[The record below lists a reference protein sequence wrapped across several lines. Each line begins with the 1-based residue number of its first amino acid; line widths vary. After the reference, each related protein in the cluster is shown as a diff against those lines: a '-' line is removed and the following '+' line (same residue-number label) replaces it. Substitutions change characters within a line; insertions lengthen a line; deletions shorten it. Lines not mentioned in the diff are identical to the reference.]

1 MYDERQQVAKAKAE
15 LEKNTHFIQKDGA
28 GGMQEAA
35 PGSAAAS
42 AAAGQGEADNMAQRG
57 KKRSYYN
64 SQPETSELFAALDL
78 GTNNCR
84 LLVAKPAFHQDGGS
98 KTLKVMDSYS
108 RIVRLGEGVSENGL
122 LSEEAMRRTMKA
134 LSTCKNKLLRY
145 GITKSRFVATE
156 ACRRARNAEMFL
168 NQVEQELGLSIDII
182 SNEEEARLAFLG
194 CSSLL
199 ARDTR
204 YALAFDIGGG
214 STEFMWVKIDADAPI
229 NSHKR
234 HLIQDWL
241 SLPYGVMNMSEQFGG
256 PAYTEMYFEEIVQ
269 RIASLLVELEENNQI
284 ASRIWHD
291 HVQMLSTSGTVTT
304 LAAIHLNLPHYD
316 RSKVDGLKLSIS
328 DIRGATQTLLKMS
341 HAERANHPCI
351 GSSRTDF
358 ILSGCAIFEAIA
370 RTFPIDKITIA
381 DRGVREGIIVSLM
394 REGHLS

>member
-1 MYDERQQVAKAKAE
+1 MKQPLPTETMIDPLTEASDETTPRGGAE
-15 LEKNTHFIQKDGA
+15 
-28 GGMQEAA
+28 
-35 PGSAAAS
+35 
-42 AAAGQGEADNMAQRG
+42 
-57 KKRSYYN
+57 
-64 SQPETSELFAALDL
+64 ELYAALDL

-84 LLVAKPAFHQDGGS
+84 LLIARPVFLQSTHA
-98 KTLKVMDSYS
+98 KTLKVIDSYS
-108 RIVRLGEGVSENGL
+108 RIVRLGEGVSDTHQ

-134 LSTCKNKLLRY
+134 LATCKNKLERY
-145 GITKSRFVATE
+145 HVTKARFVATE
-156 ACRRARNAEMFL
+156 ACRRAENAEAFL
-168 NQVEQELGLSIDII
+168 ARVKSEIGIDIDII

-204 YALAFDIGGG
+204 HALAFDIGGG
-214 STEFMWVKIDADAPI
+214 STEFMWVKIDCDVPL

-241 SLPYGVMNMSEQFGG
+241 SVPYGVMNMSEQFGG
-256 PAYTEMYFEEIVQ
+256 PAYTEMYFEEIVAK
-269 RIASLLVELEENNQI
+269 IAELLAPMERENSI
-284 ASRIWHD
+284 ATRIWKD
-291 HVQMLSTSGTVTT
+291 NVQMLSTSGTVTT

-316 RSKVDGLKLSIS
+316 RSKVDGIKLSIS
-328 DIRGATQTLLKMS
+328 DIRGATQTLMKMS
-341 HAERANHPCI
+341 PAQRAAHPCI

-394 REGHLS
+394 REFVIKE

>member
-1 MYDERQQVAKAKAE
+1 MY
-15 LEKNTHFIQKDGA
+15 
-28 GGMQEAA
+28 
-35 PGSAAAS
+35 
-42 AAAGQGEADNMAQRG
+42 
-57 KKRSYYN
+57 
-64 SQPETSELFAALDL
+64 AALDL

-84 LLVAKPAFHQDGGS
+84 LLIARPSFHHDQGT
-98 KTLKVMDSYS
+98 KTLRVVDSYS
-108 RIVRLGEGVSENGL
+108 RIVRLGEGVSDTGK

-134 LSTCKNKLLRY
+134 LATCTSKLARY
-145 GITKSRFVATE
+145 QVVKSRFVATE
-156 ACRRARNAEMFL
+156 ACRRAANAEDFL
-168 NQVEQELGLSIDII
+168 ARVRSDLGITIDII

-199 ARDTR
+199 IKDTR

-214 STEFMWVKIDADAPI
+214 STEFMWVKIDGDAPI

-269 RIASLLVELEENNQI
+269 RIAELLAPMEHTNQI

-316 RSKVDGLKLSIS
+316 RSKIDGLKLSIS

-341 HAERANHPCI
+341 HAERAAHPCI

-370 RTFPIDKITIA
+370 RTFPIEAITIA

-394 REGHLS
+394 REGHAL